1 MAAKNLGSTFSR
13 RHAVALG
20 TLTAGGVV
28 VGLAGCSAAQ
38 TAQPTAFPDTSG
50 GEAPNTTGVKIGM
63 TSEVP
68 VGSGRNYNIDNVQM
82 VVTQPT
88 EGEFKAFS
96 AVCTHQ
102 GCIAGCRDAEIVC
115 DCHDSVFN
123 LENGA
128 VISGPATSALPEIA
142 IRVENGEIYT
152 A

>member
-63 TSEVP
+63 TTEVP

-88 EGEFKAFS
+88 EGDFKAFS

-102 GCIAGCRDAEIVC
+102 G
-115 DCHDSVFN
+115 
-123 LENGA
+123 
-128 VISGPATSALPEIA
+128 
-142 IRVENGEIYT
+142 
-152 A
+152 